1 MLKGIRRIK
10 DRFGIIGE
18 IRENTGIVPVE
29 ARNGSGDFELFKI
42 LFKYVLV
49 FNYRIKNEKYDLN
62 N

>member
-18 IRENTGIVPVE
+18 IRENTGIVPE
-29 ARNGSGDFELFKI
+29 GARNSSGYFELFKI

-49 FNYRIKNEKYDLN
+49 FN
-62 N
+62 